1 MALSN
6 KLPHL
11 NEKDILCCLPSF
23 NLKMK
28 RIFGR
33 REKGKE
39 DLSVDA
45 VVVQKENLVEQLSQ
59 QERKF
64 EESRSGMN
72 RSIAV
77 LERQELSLREEAL
90 AERRRQL
97 ESKKQANQD
106 SQEKLQDQIK
116 TLQMKLEEQRS
127 FHTQMETGLEA
138 EIRGMVLQV
147 NELQESLNRRIQQF
161 GEPVVLH
168 TQVLSEKCVRRKEV
182 KEGDQ
187 EDSGRESLASIS
199 TLVAQE
205 EEKDRRERLTKRSSR
220 EKELVR
226 KEERTKMPT
235 WRRGPPASECSPHQ
249 YHQKQKSSEGGRGGK
264 RESEQVD
271 CMIATVQ
278 DLLRPA

>member
-1 MALSN
+1 
-6 KLPHL
+6 
-11 NEKDILCCLPSF
+11 
-23 NLKMK
+23 
-28 RIFGR
+28 
-33 REKGKE
+33 
-39 DLSVDA
+39 
-45 VVVQKENLVEQLSQ
+45 
-59 QERKF
+59 
-64 EESRSGMN
+64 MN

-205 EEKDRRERLTKRSSR
+205 EEKDRRERSTKRSSR

-226 KEERTKMPT
+226 KEERSKMPT

-249 YHQKQKSSEGGRGGK
+249 YHQKQESSEGGRGGK
-264 RESEQVD
+264 RESEEVES
-271 CMIATVQ
+271 MIATVQ